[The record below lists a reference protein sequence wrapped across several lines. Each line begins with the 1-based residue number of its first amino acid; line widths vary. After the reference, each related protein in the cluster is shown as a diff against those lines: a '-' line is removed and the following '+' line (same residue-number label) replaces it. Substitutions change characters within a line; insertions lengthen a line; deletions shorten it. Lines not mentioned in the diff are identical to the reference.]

1 MHPFAAGN
9 TVSGTKMTMGAANP
23 FLSVLAV
30 GVSNCSRLHEKLGS
44 SEASQAVD
52 RCLKR
57 IERSVEASGGRLVQS
72 GGGEAIAIFDAAD
85 AVINA
90 AIEMQ
95 QRIASLPPVSGVK
108 MTIRVGISCA
118 HSSHS
123 DQPVVDQLSRETA
136 RLTGIAKSGQTLAN
150 GKIREALPEAM
161 QGLAS
166 DTDLALPNESGQ
178 NEAIVEIAP
187 IEAPATDPAEVAET
201 SDSANAWLR
210 LRYGH
215 DTIVLDEH
223 KPVIVMGREGSC
235 EVVIRNPRASRRH
248 ARIERR
254 GGIVVLIDKRTN
266 GTFVTIDSHPTQF
279 VKHGE
284 CPLHGSGIIAFTSQ
298 SSASDPDCIRFECA

>member
-1 MHPFAAGN
+1 MPSLAVEN
-9 TVSGTKMTMGAANP
+9 PISGTKMTMDATHP

-72 GGGEAIAIFDAAD
+72 GGGEAIAVFDAAD

-95 QRIASLPPVSGVK
+95 QRIANLPPVSGVK
-108 MTIRVGISCA
+108 MAIRVGISCA
-118 HSSHS
+118 HFSNP
-123 DQPVVDQLSRETA
+123 DQPVVDQLTRDTA
-136 RLTGIAKSGQTLAN
+136 RLTGIAKSGQILAN
-150 GKIREALPEAM
+150 GKIREALPKAM
-161 QGLAS
+161 QGMAT

-178 NEAIVEIAP
+178 NEPVVEIAP
-187 IEAPATDPAEVAET
+187 VEAPVT
-201 SDSANAWLR
+201 DSADAADTVNSVDAWLR

-215 DTIVLDEH
+215 DTVVLNEH
-223 KPVIVMGREGSC
+223 KPVIVMGRDGAC
-235 EVVIRNPRASRRH
+235 EVVIRNPRASRCH

-254 GGIVVLIDKRTN
+254 EGLIILIDKSTN
-266 GTFVTIDSHPTQF
+266 GTFVTIDGNPTQF
-279 VKHGE
+279 VKHSE
-284 CPLHGSGIIAFTSQ
+284 CPLHGNGIIAFTSK
-298 SSASDPDCIRFECA
+298 SSTSDADCIRFECA